1 MNDFRSIEFWKES
14 IMTLPDNAFFDLLRS
29 VFGKIKTPYNKQ
41 ILAGDLEKFL
51 LREDIQKNIACYIDD
66 NDSRIIAAVAALGE
80 PCLSDLE
87 IFFDGDLNYA
97 ELHDLVVNLEERFI
111 LYRFFEKDPDHRSGH
126 RQGQKPAKGS
136 GHGPGRLA
144 LNPVLESILAPLT
157 EDKSPLFPS
166 IPVNEVSQNEITF
179 NKNKIF
185 LDDRILAAL
194 LSFVCQNKLFFR
206 TGGGR
211 GNIRQKVLNAAESM
225 FPGLP
230 LEMVIGV
237 LQILGLFFAE
247 DETLVPDHR
256 RFSAFGKLD
265 RHERLIYYAAGILCY
280 RDYAAL
286 KETSVS
292 KETAAS
298 RESVDSIGFS
308 PWLLRSK
315 VYNYA
320 EIINRLYSS
329 IDTKYMYPPA
339 TLRKLAYMLERT
351 GASGAAAANDNV
363 MNSGK
368 IIEVMEETGLIVP
381 VSDKYWYKTPFTE
394 ASASKEAAVE
404 DVLIVMDTTFTLLL
418 YPDIAY
424 NDAITIAAFSD
435 IIEAG
440 MTVRFEISRDSVIS
454 AFDRGLTAAA
464 IIELLQRLSHNRINE
479 NLSFTLYDWEK
490 RHREVTLRRG
500 LVLTLSPEQRHL
512 AETRSLARLITETIA
527 PGVYMLPEASED
539 RVVQALHKAGVAII
553 ARRKESGD
561 DILHDGES
569 SAGSLRGFF
578 LPFHEPLHAAKSK
591 PAAGAVPRGSP
602 ENSLSSILIESFHS
616 ILNKVRPKGDER
628 DEMAARIDRRMI
640 LCESQLKDAVVRY
653 EKLEARGLDYVG
665 KALIV
670 KQAISLQTPVEIIWP
685 GKQKQERIFGI
696 PKALEKA
703 DSESILII
711 DPLDGG
717 DAVRI
722 PLGKISLLRR
732 RRKSIFEE

>member
-1 MNDFRSIEFWKES
+1 MNNFRSVEFWKES
-14 IMTLPDNAFFDLLRS
+14 MMTLPDNAFFDLLRS

-41 ILAGDLEKFL
+41 ILAGDLERFL
-51 LREDIQKNIACYIDD
+51 LREDIQKNIASYIDD
-66 NDSRIIAAVAALGE
+66 DDIRIIAAVAALAE

-87 IFFDGDLNYA
+87 IFFEGDLNYA

-126 RQGQKPAKGS
+126 RQGLKTVKGQN
-136 GHGPGRLA
+136 HGPGRLA
-144 LNPVLESILAPLT
+144 LNPVLKSILAPLA
-157 EDKSPLFPS
+157 EDKSPLFPAV
-166 IPVNEVSQNEITF
+166 PVDEVSQNEIIH

-194 LSFVCQNKLFFR
+194 LSFVSQNKLFFKA
-206 TGGGR
+206 GGGR
-211 GNIRQKVLNAAESM
+211 GDIRQKVLNAAESM

-230 LEMVIGV
+230 LETVIGA
-237 LQILGLFFAE
+237 LQTLGLFFAE
-247 DETLVPDHR
+247 DETLVPDHQ
-256 RFSAFGKLD
+256 RFSAFGTLD
-265 RHERLIYYAAGILCY
+265 RQGRLVYCAAGILCY
-280 RDYAAL
+280 RDYAAS

-292 KETAAS
+292 REAAAS
-298 RESVDSIGFS
+298 VGFS
-308 PWLLRSK
+308 PWLLRPR
-315 VYNYA
+315 VHNYA

-329 IDTKYMYPPA
+329 IDTKHLYPPA
-339 TLRKLAYMLERT
+339 TLRKLAYMLERD
-351 GASGAAAANDNV
+351 SDANGGVTNDGG
-363 MNSGK
+363 MNNAK
-368 IIEVMEETGLIVP
+368 IIDVMEETGLIVP
-381 VSDKYWYKTPFTE
+381 ASDKYWHKASFTE
-394 ASASKEAAVE
+394 ASAFGEAAGSS
-404 DVLIVMDTTFTLLL
+404 VLIVMDTPFTLLL
-418 YPDIAY
+418 YPDITY

-440 MTVRFEISRDSVIS
+440 MTVRFELSRDTVIS

-490 RHREVTLRRG
+490 RHGEVTLRRG

-512 AETRSLARLITETIA
+512 AETRSLAKFIKETIA
-527 PGVYMLPEASED
+527 PGIYMLPESSED
-539 RVVQALHKAGVAII
+539 RVVQALRKAGVAII
-553 ARRKESGD
+553 ARRKENGD
-561 DILHDGES
+561 EMIHDGES
-569 SAGSLRGFF
+569 SAGLLRSFF
-578 LPFHEPLHAAKSK
+578 LPFHASLHAAKST
-591 PAAGAVPRGSP
+591 PPAGAVPRGSP
-602 ENSLSSILIESFHS
+602 DNSLSSILIESFHS
-616 ILNKVRPKGDER
+616 ILNKVRPKGEER
-628 DEMAARIDRRMI
+628 DEMAARIDRRVI

-665 KALIV
+665 KAMIA

-703 DSESILII
+703 DSESILIM

-717 DAVRI
+717 DVVRI